1 MPFGKR
7 DEGYKL
13 HMSYKTR
20 LTVRFGDVDKAGI
33 VYFPRI
39 FHYMHV
45 AQEEFFAEYVGVPY
59 HRLIEEEGIGF
70 PTVSDATDFVGVIRY
85 GDVLEI
91 TVFVSRVGES
101 SATFEFRLHRQATGE
116 LLARAAQVK
125 VAVRMDGWQKI
136 PIPDRLRQSFSA
148 CCES

>member
-1 MPFGKR
+1 MP
-7 DEGYKL
+7 
-13 HMSYKTR
+13 YKTR

-39 FHYMHV
+39 FHYMHI

-59 HRLIEEEGIGF
+59 HQLIEHEGIGF

-91 TVFVSRVGES
+91 TVFISRLGDS

-125 VAVRMDGWQKI
+125 VAVQMETWQKI
-136 PIPDRLRQSFSA
+136 PIPDRLRESFAS
-148 CCES
+148 CREQ

>member
-1 MPFGKR
+1 MP
-7 DEGYKL
+7 
-13 HMSYKTR
+13 YKTR

-39 FHYMHV
+39 FHYMHI
-45 AQEEFFAEYVGVPY
+45 AQEDFFAEYVGVPY
-59 HRLIEEEGIGF
+59 HQLIEKEGIGF

-91 TVFVSRVGES
+91 TVFISRIGAS

-125 VAVRMDGWQKI
+125 VAVDVQTWQKVL
-136 PIPDRLRQSFSA
+136 IPDRLRQSFAS
-148 CCES
+148 CQEH